1 MRAPTRRQEKTD
13 MDKIDVLAPG
23 SRPKFEDWITNRDG
37 VSVWVNMSLS
47 GPLCGTNFT
56 PRLDKDGKE
65 FGSPHWSLG
74 LKETV
79 RDIARFRF
87 AKAMRE
93 VRRLRIAV
101 RMGSQG
107 LMLKLTDHSSRKVRA
122 ALDKAGPDAGYH
134 FEGDEAVIT
143 VPEWEEGA

>member
-1 MRAPTRRQEKTD
+1 

-23 SRPKFEDWITNRDG
+23 SRPKFEEWIAKRDG
-37 VSVWVNMSLS
+37 VAVWENVSLS
-47 GPLCGTNFT
+47 GPLHGTTFT

-65 FGSPHWSLG
+65 YGSPHWSLG
-74 LKETV
+74 LKETI

-93 VRRLRIAV
+93 VRRLRIHL

-107 LMLKLTDHSSRKVRA
+107 LIIKLTDHSSKRVRA
-122 ALDKAGPDAGYH
+122 AMDKAGKDAGYH

-143 VPEWEEGA
+143 VPEWEEGE